1 MEKEKKERKDTQMHK
16 QGKDIV
22 DQIVDQLDV
31 AGMTQ
36 EELFGQGGLVKTL
49 TSRLI
54 SKMLDA
60 EMDSHL
66 GYRKNSQEGDHTGN
80 SRNGYSKKKII
91 TGEQEAEIMVPR
103 DRNGEFEPLVV
114 PKYSKRLPL
123 FNDQILSLYSRGM
136 TTRDIQAHLK
146 EIYEVDVSAELIS
159 NVTDSVLED
168 VRGWRNRPLDTVY
181 PIVFLDALRI
191 NSRESGKNRN
201 KALHVALGINME
213 GRKEILGF
221 YLGDNEGARFWMGVL
236 NDLKSRGVADIFIAC
251 MDGLT
256 GFPEAVR
263 AVYPNTRVQLCIVH
277 MIRSSTKFV
286 SYKDLRQVCGD
297 LKEVYSAS
305 CEENALEALEEF
317 GRKWDGKYSMIRKS
331 WEGHWNDLGEF
342 FGYPQELRKVIY
354 TTNAIESLN
363 FSLRKATKNR
373 AAFPDDD
380 SVYKIIYLATQ
391 KISKKWTQPIQNWG
405 LLLNQLMVVFG
416 DRVEL

>member
-1 MEKEKKERKDTQMHK
+1 MHK
-16 QGKDIV
+16 QGKDIA

-36 EELFGQGGLVKTL
+36 DELFGKGGLMKAL

-54 SKMLDA
+54 NKVLDS

-66 GYRKNSQEGDHTGN
+66 GYKKNSQEGDNTGN
-80 SRNGYSKKKII
+80 SRNGYSKKNVI
-91 TGEQEAEIMVPR
+91 TGDQEVEISIPR
-103 DRNGEFEPLVV
+103 DRNGEYEPLVV

-123 FNDQILSLYSRGM
+123 FNDQIISLYSRGM

-168 VRGWRNRPLDTVY
+168 VRSWRNRPLEAAY

-191 NSRESGKNRN
+191 NSRESGKNQN

-213 GRKEILGF
+213 GHKEILGF
-221 YLGDNEGARFWMGVL
+221 YLSDNEGARFWMSVL

-263 AVYPNTRVQLCIVH
+263 AVYPNTKVQLCIVH
-277 MIRSSTKFV
+277 MIRNSTKFV
-286 SYKDLRQVCGD
+286 SYKDLKQVCGD

-331 WEGHWNDLGEF
+331 WEGHWNDLSEF
-342 FGYPQELRKVIY
+342 FSYPEELRKVIY

-363 FSLRKATKNR
+363 FSLRKVTRNR

-391 KISKKWTQPIQNWG
+391 KISQKWTQPIRNWG
-405 LLLNQLMVVFG
+405 LLLNQLIVIFG
-416 DRVEL
+416 DRVKI